1 MYRFGILSNKLV
13 LKPETSFYYKPFYSC
28 HYFYALLRVFVTVS
42 HLRPGNP
49 IICGLPEVDSR
60 QARV

>member
-1 MYRFGILSNKLV
+1 VYRFGILSNKLV

-28 HYFYALLRVFVTVS
+28 HYFYDILRVYVTVS
-42 HLRPGNP
+42 HLRPG

-60 QARV
+60 EARV